1 MHTKERRMIIGMTDD
16 EELELNS
23 LLKQTIENTTQK
35 EWERVIELNRKILD
49 GLAKKVDLERLKLK
63 E

>member
-1 MHTKERRMIIGMTDD
+1 MTDD